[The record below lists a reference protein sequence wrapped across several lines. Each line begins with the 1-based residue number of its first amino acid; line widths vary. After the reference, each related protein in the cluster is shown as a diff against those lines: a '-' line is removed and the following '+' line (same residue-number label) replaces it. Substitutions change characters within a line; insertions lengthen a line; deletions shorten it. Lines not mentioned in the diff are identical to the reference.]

1 MPGAL
6 TVKSSHVAISEYGR
20 HSAGYKHGSSVEGC
34 CRSKLHVFSE
44 VLFWSIAVFGS
55 MIMSFHHGPAGLVQS
70 HLVFRL
76 TTETV

>member
-1 MPGAL
+1 MEDTLLGTSLVPVLRVVVG
-6 TVKSSHVAISEYGR
+6 V
-20 HSAGYKHGSSVEGC
+20 
-34 CRSKLHVFSE
+34 KLHVFSE